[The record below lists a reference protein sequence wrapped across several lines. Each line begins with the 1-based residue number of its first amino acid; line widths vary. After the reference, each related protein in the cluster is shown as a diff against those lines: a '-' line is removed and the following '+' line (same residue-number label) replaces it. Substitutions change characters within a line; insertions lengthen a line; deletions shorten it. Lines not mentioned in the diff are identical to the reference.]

1 MENGGRRKNLSPDL
15 GVKMCSPTMS
25 YMLGLQVD
33 KSDYRGIA

>member
-15 GVKMCSPTMS
+15 GVKMCS
-25 YMLGLQVD
+25 YMLGLQVA

>member
-1 MENGGRRKNLSPDL
+1 MANGDRRKNLSPDL

-25 YMLGLQVD
+25 YMSGLQVD